1 MSKVKSGQI
10 PHYEL
15 LYLISNKFSENEVE
29 PIKARVE
36 KLITDAGGEIT
47 YREDWGKK
55 KLAYPIKTFRHGYY
69 ILLEFNLP
77 GAMMPKVNDKLRLS
91 ADILR
96 HMIIKIKFRT
106 AEEIAAASAKHAAHV
121 KAEAEHEQAL
131 EEKKRVKAQPAAS
144 LRPAR
149 QNLAESDQAPTE
161 VKEKKAKK
169 DMPKIELR
177 DLDEK
182 LDEILDAQNLL

>member
-1 MSKVKSGQI
+1 MVKCLSMSKSKSDQT

-15 LYLISNKFSENEVE
+15 LYIISNKFSENEVE

-36 KLITDAGGEIT
+36 ALITSVGGEIT

-69 ILLEFNLP
+69 FLLEFNLA
-77 GAMMPKVNDKLRLS
+77 GEMLPKINDKLRLS

-106 AEEIAAASAKHAAHV
+106 AEEIAAAGAKHAARA
-121 KAEAEHEQAL
+121 KAEAEHEQAI
-131 EEKKRVKAQPAAS
+131 EEKKRVKAQPVVK
-144 LRPAR
+144 PA
-149 QNLAESDQAPTE
+149 E
-161 VKEKKAKK
+161 VKEKKEKK